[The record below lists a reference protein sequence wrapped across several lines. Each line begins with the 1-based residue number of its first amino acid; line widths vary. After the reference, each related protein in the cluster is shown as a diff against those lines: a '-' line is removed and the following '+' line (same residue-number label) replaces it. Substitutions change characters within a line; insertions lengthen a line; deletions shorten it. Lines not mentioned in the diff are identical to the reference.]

1 MPHIT
6 AMAFDYGLKNI
17 GVAYGQSLT
26 GTANELKPLPAR
38 DGVPQWDQVQLLL
51 REWQPQHLLVGLPLN
66 MDGTDS
72 ELCARARKFANRL
85 NGRFGLPVSLHDER
99 LSTRMA
105 KTEAHDRGHHGHYA
119 SAPIDSIAARLILES
134 WLESRKSEA

>member
-1 MPHIT
+1 
-6 AMAFDYGLKNI
+6 MAFDYGLKNI

-38 DGVPQWDQVQLLL
+38 DGVPNWDQLQQLL
-51 REWQPQHLLVGLPLN
+51 REWQPQQLVVGLPLN
-66 MDGTDS
+66 MDGSDS
-72 ELCARARKFANRL
+72 DLCARTRKFANRL
-85 NGRFGLPVSLHDER
+85 NGRFGLPVTLHDER

-105 KTEAHDRGHHGHYA
+105 KKEAHERGHHGHYA

-134 WLESRKSEA
+134 WFSGLSPDV